1 MQWNNSKIKI
11 EGGKKS
17 LGGQVKNSISQIVCS
32 IIDGNLMTTFSPWSG
47 CDNLIFQ
54 LKYEVISMKTWKN
67 KNLTP
72 IKCLCKG
79 KPEQR
84 YFEITIN
91 FLEI

>member
-1 MQWNNSKIKI
+1 MQLNNSNKI

-32 IIDGNLMTTFSPWSG
+32 IIDGNLMTSFSPWSG
-47 CDNLIFQ
+47 CDNLIQ
-54 LKYEVISMKTWKN
+54 LKYEVIIVSMKTWKN

-72 IKCLCKG
+72 IKCLRKG

-84 YFEITIN
+84 
-91 FLEI
+91 